1 MHDLFDEFDLEVQK
15 ISMDITLY
23 SESGG
28 DSIAVCSGGSG
39 GSSGDASF
47 SYGPTCWN
55 ICA

>member
-1 MHDLFDEFDLEVQK
+1 MHDLLDEFDLEVQK
-15 ISMDITLY
+15 ISTDITLY

-39 GSSGDASF
+39 GSSGDASL